1 MASTINADDGVI
13 SGSAGVKTTADA
25 SGELALQANGT
36 TIATL
41 TTSGGNQMVVSGV
54 VQSSSGGFKF
64 PDNTTQTTAATSGI
78 TMGKAIAAALIFG

>member
-1 MASTINADDGVI
+1 MPSTINADNGVV
-13 SGSAGVKTTADA
+13 SGSAGVKTTADT

-41 TTSGGNQMVVSGV
+41 TTSGGTQMVVSGV

>member
-1 MASTINADDGVI
+1 MPSTINADNGVV
-13 SGSAGVKTTADA
+13 SGSAGVKTTADT

>member
-1 MASTINADDGVI
+1 MANTINADSRAI
-13 SGSAGVKTTADA
+13 SGTPGVKTTADT
-25 SGELALQANGT
+25 SGVLALQADGT

-78 TMGKAIAAALIFG
+78 STGKAIAIAMIFG